1 MLTVTD
7 LQLEREG
14 RALHPSLT
22 FALDKGQSLWVKGP
36 NGTGKSSLLK
46 ALLGW
51 LPHQGVTIA
60 PDIQVAY
67 LGHHTGLA
75 PYLTVWQHCA
85 LHPAIQHFDPMA
97 CSQLLDTLG
106 LGGLAKSQIGSLS
119 AGQKQ
124 RVALV
129 PVMLSGASLW
139 LLDEPFT
146 SLDSASTEQVKLLL
160 SGFLNQGVSMMIVS
174 HDDLSDWAT
183 HTLSMGES

>member
-7 LQLEREG
+7 LQLQREG
-14 RALHPSLT
+14 RSLHPALS

-51 LPHQGVTIA
+51 LPHEGVSIT
-60 PDIQVAY
+60 PDTRLAY

-75 PYLTVWQHCA
+75 SYLTVWQHCA
-85 LHPAIQHFDPMA
+85 LHPAIKHFDPLT
-97 CSQLLDTLG
+97 CTQLLGVLG
-106 LGGLAKSQIGSLS
+106 LGKLAHAQIGILS

-124 RVALV
+124 RLALV
-129 PVMLSGASLW
+129 PIMLSGASLW

-146 SLDSASTEQVKLLL
+146 ALDTASVAQVKALL
-160 SGFLNQGVSMMIVS
+160 SGFLAQGVAMMIVS
-174 HDDLSDWAT
+174 HDDLGDWAT
-183 HTLSMGES
+183 QTLSMGDA

>member
-14 RALHPSLT
+14 RSLHPSLS

-51 LPHQGVTIA
+51 LPHEGVSIA
-60 PDIQVAY
+60 ADTQVAY

-85 LHPAIQHFDPMA
+85 LHPTIRHFDPMA
-97 CSQLLDTLG
+97 CTQLLDTLG
-106 LGGLAKSQIGSLS
+106 LGGLAKSQIGVLS

-124 RVALV
+124 RLALV
-129 PVMLSGASLW
+129 PVMLSGANLW

-146 SLDSASTEQVKLLL
+146 SLDKTSAAQVKLLL
-160 SGFLNQGVSMMIVS
+160 SGFLAQGIAMMIVS

-183 HTLSMGES
+183 HSLSMGDA